1 MIKIETINDKLNIY
15 ETLHNYFANYV
26 FQYMEYYYNVTS
38 LEDIDDLTLSKNWLV
53 VNYYNKYINKYVEV
67 SLDTAVFIEFIKSKE

>member
-38 LEDIDDLTLSKNWLV
+38 LEDIDDWTLSKNWLV

-67 SLDTAVFIEFIKSKE
+67 CLDTAVFIEFIKSKE

>member
-1 MIKIETINDKLNIY
+1 MIKVETINDKLNIY

-38 LEDIDDLTLSKNWLV
+38 LEDIDDWTLSKNWLV

-67 SLDTAVFIEFIKSKE
+67 SLDTAVFVEFIKGKE